1 MSDIWK
7 NINDTLFPGPLER
20 PERLQ
25 YEVLSNELVP
35 ESDIDEDV
43 EDSISTLSGN
53 RNNDNTNSSNTSSTT
68 RRRSKD
74 NKRNDKDTD
83 IDIDNDKETD
93 NLLDNDK
100 MNKTKKM
107 KSILITRKLPY
118 FLNPF
123 IQPNAAISL
132 SYFDVGIAIYFL
144 VTPVSYYL
152 IKKLDVSS
160 TQFNAYGTLIG
171 LPWSLKFLFGMIT
184 DGIPILSYRRKSWL
198 AIGWFGYIAISIY
211 LGSLDSP
218 GFSIVTAMMFLM
230 TCSYLLADVCTDT
243 LCVERAR
250 YESDDTRGSL
260 QTSGYTIR
268 AFGCVIGA
276 VLGAI
281 LYNTDEWGWGLTINQ
296 LFLLNAL
303 IPLTG
308 VVPAIW
314 NLIELAATKAAPT
327 LYEQWQSIW
336 STLQLMAVWWPIT
349 FIYTYNVFQIP
360 NAAWTNFLVI
370 GLGFTDF
377 ELGMLTV
384 ATACL
389 FWLGMIVYKAF
400 FFNSSWRNIYIATTL
415 LNFLFS
421 IGQIVLILRLN
432 LQAGIPDFVFAL
444 GDSGIA
450 TFIQA
455 MQYMPSCIM
464 FVMLC
469 PDGSEGVV
477 YALLTTISNL
487 AGAVA
492 SDIGTA
498 MTLIWDVSNEAL
510 ESGDYSG
517 LLKLTILTS
526 CLQVFPLVFV
536 WILPDSKEEQKK
548 LQECGIS
555 TFREGLILLLVIII
569 SLVGTIAINV
579 WLIWYG

>member
-7 NINDTLFPGPLER
+7 IISDTLFPGPLKG
-20 PERLQ
+20 PERMH
-25 YEVLSNELVP
+25 YEVQSNEMVP
-35 ESDIDEDV
+35 DDSDDQSLILEDNISNISGSV
-43 EDSISTLSGN
+43 E
-53 RNNDNTNSSNTSSTT
+53 NNSTT

-74 NKRNDKDTD
+74 RKKDDNNNNNNNDDDDTNDTDNNKDTD
-83 IDIDNDKETD
+83 KLLEDDN
-93 NLLDNDK
+93 ND
-100 MNKTKKM
+100 KTKKPRKM
-107 KSILITRKLPY
+107 KSVLITRKLPY

-152 IKKLDVSS
+152 IKTLDVSS

-171 LPWSLKFLFGMIT
+171 LPWSLKFMFGMIT
-184 DGIPILSYRRKSWL
+184 DGIPILDYRRKSWL

-211 LGSLDSP
+211 LGSLDTP

-303 IPLTG
+303 IPATG

-370 GLGFTDF
+370 GLGFSDF
-377 ELGMLTV
+377 ELGML
-384 ATACL
+384 L
-389 FWLGMIVYKAF
+389 
-400 FFNSSWRNIYIATTL
+400 S
-415 LNFLFS
+415 
-421 IGQIVLILRLN
+421 LIH
-432 LQAGIPDFVFAL
+432 I
-444 GDSGIA
+444 
-450 TFIQA
+450 
-455 MQYMPSCIM
+455 
-464 FVMLC
+464 
-469 PDGSEGVV
+469 SEPTRP
-477 YALLTTISNL
+477 Y
-487 AGAVA
+487 
-492 SDIGTA
+492 
-498 MTLIWDVSNEAL
+498 
-510 ESGDYSG
+510 
-517 LLKLTILTS
+517 
-526 CLQVFPLVFV
+526 
-536 WILPDSKEEQKK
+536 
-548 LQECGIS
+548 
-555 TFREGLILLLVIII
+555 
-569 SLVGTIAINV
+569 
-579 WLIWYG
+579 